1 MRSFRGDSRLIKP
14 PSRAWL
20 VLSILLALAGVAF
33 LALFGYE
40 QYGYLRSSRYYAELQ
55 QVACTEEGVAK
66 PASKIDFAA
75 LQAINADTADWLEM
89 PGLSVAL
96 PVVQAQDNQ
105 TWLHQGFDGTPSP
118 EGCLFFAAPCGG
130 QEDLYRVIYGHN
142 LHTGSMF
149 SGLTN
154 YRDQAFWEQNPTFTL
169 CTPQGDETWRIFSCH
184 EATDT
189 EELYRTGRTP
199 GEEYNAFLQELQA
212 ASLYDTG
219 VTVPEDARVLT
230 LSTCSTSYGS
240 GLDRFVI
247 HAYCESD
254 SE

>member
-1 MRSFRGDSRLIKP
+1 MKSFQGESRLLQP
-14 PSRAWL
+14 PSRWWL
-20 VLSILLALAGVAF
+20 VLCIVLLLAGVGF
-33 LALFGYE
+33 LGVFGYE
-40 QYGYLRSSRYYAELQ
+40 QYGYLKSSRYYDELAQ
-55 QVACTEEGVAK
+55 LSHQITGEQ
-66 PASKIDFAA
+66 SMSSIDFAA
-75 LQAINADTADWLEM
+75 LEQINPDIAAWLEM
-89 PGLSVAL
+89 PGLPLSL
-96 PVVQAQDNQ
+96 PVVQAQDND
-105 TWLHQGFDGTPSP
+105 TYLHHSFDGSPSP
-118 EGCLFFAAPCGG
+118 CGCLFFSASPADS
-130 QEDLYRVIYGHN
+130 DLYRVIYGHN

-169 CTPQGDETWRIFSCH
+169 CTPEGDETWRIFSCH

-240 GLDRFVI
+240 GLDRFVV

>member
-1 MRSFRGDSRLIKP
+1 MRSFRGETLLNKP

-75 LQAINADTADWLEM
+75 LQAINADTAAWLEM

-169 CTPQGDETWRIFSCH
+169 CTPEGDETWRIFSCH

-199 GEEYNAFLQELQA
+199 GEEYNAFLQELQV